1 MRKDLRKHEWD
12 RGEHR
17 FVPVR
22 HRHVLRQ
29 QQLSLLLQRSEQVQ
43 RAGAIGDSG
52 RPAATIDG
60 GSTAGEAL
68 EHQRRKWRLA
78 LSQCLAGALPFHVVR
93 RLDATAT

>member
-1 MRKDLRKHEWD
+1 MAAQIDAELADLERA
-12 RGEHR
+12 
-17 FVPVR
+17 VAAVR
-22 HRHVLRQ
+22 
-29 QQLSLLLQRSEQVQ
+29 STEEQVQ

-52 RPAATIDG
+52 RPAAAIDG